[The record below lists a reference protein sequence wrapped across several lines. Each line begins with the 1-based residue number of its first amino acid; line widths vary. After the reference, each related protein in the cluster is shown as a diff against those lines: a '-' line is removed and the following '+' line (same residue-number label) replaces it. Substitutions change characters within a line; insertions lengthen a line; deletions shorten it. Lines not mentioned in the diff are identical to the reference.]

1 MGLPR
6 PHEPRIKGCR
16 KVIYSWREPADFVA
30 EPVTHYKLTVTQEG
44 REPRIFIADC
54 MKIGHDVCGLE
65 PNIAL
70 AATVCASADGGLTWG
85 PEVAFEPITPIAAP
99 SQTPITTATA
109 TGWGIVAITWTP
121 TEEDYW
127 LYVETE
133 SENPE
138 DVIRGTSAQSNSGG
152 SIEISD
158 LNPNSV
164 YRFSVTLRNAAGS
177 SPTTLTNS
185 VDFTGFSEPV
195 PPPAEEPPA
204 EEPPPTEV

>member
-1 MGLPR
+1 M
-6 PHEPRIKGCR
+6 
-16 KVIYSWREPADFVA
+16 IYSWREPADFAA

-44 REPRIFIADC
+44 HEPHIFIGGC
-54 MKIGHDVCGLE
+54 MTIGHVVYGLE

-99 SQTPITTATA
+99 TYAIEAIATA
-109 TGWGIVAITWTP
+109 TRWGVITITWTP
-121 TEEDYW
+121 TQEEYF
-127 LYVETE
+127 LYIETE

-138 DVIRGTSAQSNSGG
+138 DSIRGISAQSNSSG
-152 SIEISD
+152 SLEISD

-164 YRFSVTLRNAAGS
+164 YRFSVALRNAAGS
-177 SPTTLTNS
+177 GPTTLTNS
-185 VDFTGFSEPV
+185 VDLTGFSEPV

-204 EEPPPTEV
+204 EEPPPAEEV